1 MIEGTATKEY
11 DTSLAMFSDLYHKAA
26 ELTSQGQ
33 PFAIATVVG
42 VLGSSSAR
50 PGSKAII
57 DPFGKLLMGWVG
69 GGCAESAVRS
79 EAQVCIETERPRLI
93 TVDMSDEQVGVGM
106 PCGGSMDIFIEPV
119 LPKPELLIVGHGRI
133 AETLAVLGDLMGFS
147 ITVND
152 PAADQ
157 GAFPQAKRIVTDDFD
172 LIETPVGP
180 KTYVVIATQHKRDH
194 LWLENALNGN
204 AAYVALIASH
214 HRSKLVLDYLRAGGV
229 AEARIATVW
238 APAGLDLGASTP
250 EEIALSVMSQMVAL
264 RRGGSALP
272 LPLHADDSARRD
284 LETDAIIRHC

>member
-1 MIEGTATKEY
+1 
-11 DTSLAMFSDLYHKAA
+11 MFSDLYNKAA

-42 VLGSSSAR
+42 VVGSSSAR

-57 DPFGKLLMGWVG
+57 DPSGKLLVGWVG

-79 EAQVCIETERPRLI
+79 EALVCIETERPQLI

-152 PAADQ
+152 PAANQ
-157 GAFPQAKRIVTDDFD
+157 TAFPQAKRLVTQDFD
-172 LIETPVGP
+172 LTETPIGP

-194 LWLENALNGN
+194 LWLEKALKGN

-214 HRSKLVLDYLRAGGV
+214 HRSKLVLDYLRAGGM
-229 AEARIATVW
+229 AEEKIATVW

-272 LPLHADDSARRD
+272 LPLHADGSDRRD

>member
-1 MIEGTATKEY
+1 MIEGAATKEY
-11 DTSLAMFSDLYHKAA
+11 DNPLQMFLDLYHKAA

-33 PFAIATVVG
+33 PFAMATVVG
-42 VLGSSSAR
+42 VVGSSSAR

-57 DPFGKLLMGWVG
+57 DPFGKLLVGWVG

-79 EAQVCIETERPRLI
+79 EALVCIETERPRLI
-93 TVDMSDEQVGVGM
+93 IVDMSDEQVGVGM
-106 PCGGSMDIFIEPV
+106 PCGGSMEIFIEPV

-133 AETLAVLGDLMGFS
+133 AETLAVLGDLMGFR

-157 GAFPQAKRIVTDDFD
+157 GAFPQAERLVTEDFD
-172 LIETPVGP
+172 LTETPVGP

-194 LWLENALNGN
+194 LWLEKALKGN
-204 AAYVALIASH
+204 AAYVALIASR
-214 HRSKLVLDYLRAGGV
+214 HRSKLVLDYLRAGGT
-229 AEARIATVW
+229 EEERIATVS

-272 LPLHADDSARRD
+272 LPLRLDGSDRRD
-284 LETDAIIRHC
+284 LETDAIIRNC